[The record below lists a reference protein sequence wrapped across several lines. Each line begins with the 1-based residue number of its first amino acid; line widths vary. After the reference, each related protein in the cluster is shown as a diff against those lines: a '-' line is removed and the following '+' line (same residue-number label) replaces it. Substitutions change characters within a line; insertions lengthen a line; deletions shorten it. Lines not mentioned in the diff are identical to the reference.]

1 MEYRLKPDRKYA
13 GLYTAVSLVF
23 VVLSLFA
30 LYMSFQSGDMSKTVY
45 ALIYTAFSL
54 LALFISYNNLVK
66 CLTFNNINFTFDG
79 KTYTYQQI
87 ERIDAH
93 GGKYGRVFYKIC
105 IEGKMLY
112 TFEKDYDGAKEF
124 LYYLNFYNVP
134 GTPRE

>member
-1 MEYRLKPDRKYA
+1 MEYKLKPDRKYA
-13 GLYTAVSLVF
+13 GIYTAVSLVF
-23 VVLSLFA
+23 VALSLFA
-30 LYMSFQSGDMSKTVY
+30 LYTSFQSGDIKTEV

-54 LALFISYNNLVK
+54 LALLVSYNNLVK
-66 CLTFNNINFTFDG
+66 CLTYNNINFTFDG

-93 GGKYGRVFYKIC
+93 GGKYGRVFYKIY
-105 IEGKMLY
+105 IEGKMFY